1 MDGFDDVFDDHVLR
15 TVFKDGEIYNKET
28 FEDIRERLTEEI
40 KMSEIMDYLLEDD
53 VIVVMDVDGVLAPYE
68 FSELSHSM
76 TDDEWDRL
84 VASGENPYKD
94 IRPIKLMQE
103 FIKKK
108 RCR

>member
-1 MDGFDDVFDDHVLR
+1 
-15 TVFKDGEIYNKET
+15 
-28 FEDIRERLTEEI
+28 
-40 KMSEIMDYLLEDD
+40 MSKITDYLLKDD

-94 IRPIKLMQE
+94 VRPIKLMQE
-103 FIKKK
+103 FIQKKGILSIVN
-108 RCR
+108 RCTKMDTNFTYLKMEFG

>member
-1 MDGFDDVFDDHVLR
+1 
-15 TVFKDGEIYNKET
+15 
-28 FEDIRERLTEEI
+28 
-40 KMSEIMDYLLEDD
+40 MSKITDYLLKDD

-94 IRPIKLMQE
+94 VRPIKLMQE
-103 FIKKK
+103 FIQKKGIDK
-108 RCR
+108 VYTCSKSPFTVRSPAKELLSKIITAFRMIISILL